1 MDKGGDILTLGK
13 NLDKT
18 IQQARN
24 QLPFGFELSQVA
36 NQSKAVENS
45 INDFIESLFEAIVI
59 VLVVCFLSLGLRS
72 GGVIALC
79 IPLVIAGVFVCMKM
93 VGIDLH
99 IVSLGALIVSL
110 GLLVD
115 DEIIAVEMMTVKL

>member
-1 MDKGGDILTLGK
+1 M
-13 NLDKT
+13 
-18 IQQARN
+18 
-24 QLPFGFELSQVA
+24 F
-36 NQSKAVENS
+36 
-45 INDFIESLFEAIVI
+45 I

-79 IPLVIAGVFVCMKM
+79 IPLVIAGVFVCMNM

-99 IVSLGALIVSL
+99 KVPLGALIVAL

-115 DEIIAVEMMTVKL
+115 DEIIAVEMMTVNWKKAGTAIRLLAMPIR